1 MTIVITI
8 EDARKVKRAVEIADK
23 ILELLEEKERIEEQ
37 INQLKSLLQSLGV
50 EIQREEDGNGQEGES
65 SV

>member
-23 ILELLEEKERIEEQ
+23 IMELLEEKGRIEEQ

-50 EIQREEDGNGQEGES
+50 EIQREEDGNG
-65 SV
+65 

>member
-50 EIQREEDGNGQEGES
+50 EIQREEDGNG
-65 SV
+65 